1 MKHVKS
7 YRNHYHS
14 FKKYCGLYLCF
25 VYYTE
30 DDVDIGPLDNMDTE
44 KRNKLFERGINFDKE
59 GKKTA
64 ALKCYMGCLQGLQHD
79 TKFPLLPVCLRN
91 VSLQGDTKFPLLP
104 VCLRNVSLQGDTK
117 FPLLPVCLRNVSV
130 QCDTKF
136 KLLPVF

>member
-1 MKHVKS
+1 MS
-7 YRNHYHS
+7 ETL
-14 FKKYCGLYLCF
+14 KKLKKIIIVHKKLWIF
-25 VYYTE
+25 TSYTE

-91 VSLQGDTKFPLLP
+91 VSVQGWYKIPTST
-104 VCLRNVSLQGDTK
+104 SLA
-117 FPLLPVCLRNVSV
+117 
-130 QCDTKF
+130 
-136 KLLPVF
+136 